1 MDSEPQR
8 YVLTVDEVAE
18 RLRIHRNT
26 VLDMIHEG
34 AFRARLAGRSWRIPV
49 AAFGEFLA
57 GRDNPEK
64 VLSMDELAA
73 ALAVHR
79 NTATAMV
86 QAGTI
91 RAGQPGT
98 PGEGGRRR
106 KLTTELKRP
115 RQEGEASGQGLTTTA
130 LRRCKQWLPSPLT
143 IFPTRFKSSPAM

>member
-18 RLRIHRNT
+18 RLRIHRSP

-91 RAGQPGT
+91 RAVRT
-98 PGEGGRRR
+98 GRTW
-106 KLTTELKRP
+106 KIPL
-115 RQEGEASGQGLTTTA
+115 SA
-130 LRRCKQWLPSPLT
+130 LDEYLAGRDNPEPQAKEDADES
-143 IFPTRFKSSPAM
+143 